1 MSHPFSIGRTYMKNK
16 NSIDWEDFTKEYIE
30 WIQEIEK
37 EEVK

>member
-1 MSHPFSIGRTYMKNK
+1 MKNK
-16 NSIDWEDFTKEYIE
+16 NSIDWEEFTKEYIE